1 MSHDISVPPN
11 EADFFDLLKD
21 ETRRDAADAT
31 RALVRCIC
39 NFVRYDIHSKW
50 KRAFYCLI
58 PGSRLFEFSVLRSVD
73 AAKRNVKPLKVP

>member
-31 RALVRCIC
+31 RALVRCMC
-39 NFVRYDIHSKW
+39 NFVRYEHPLQMEA
-50 KRAFYCLI
+50 R
-58 PGSRLFEFSVLRSVD
+58 VLLPYSGVE
-73 AAKRNVKPLKVP
+73 AI